1 MRRAWTAGGDALP
14 NVTASIAMMKPHGR
28 ACAAG
33 FSLVEL
39 LVVISIAGVLMS
51 LLLPAVQAAREAAR
65 RASCSN
71 NLHQIGVALQA
82 FCAANG
88 CFPIGTASEGLRG
101 RRRIQYPSVGTLL
114 STGPYRP
121 GFFAMILPEL
131 GQQPLYD
138 GLGMDMAIDEA
149 GNVALGKTLISTY
162 LCPSSSHNY
171 GLKKAPH
178 SPPLADPS
186 MQFAVIDYNG
196 LNGVNRLF
204 PTAPSSGQL
213 QDHGG
218 FAERAQLCIQDFP
231 DGTSQTIHVVETI
244 DFGRGVWIHGRPHY
258 NQAAYAINSLNGY
271 NNAPNSVYP
280 DGSNLPI
287 TNRGPGKGMGG
298 TWGISSS
305 HPGGA
310 NTLFMDG
317 AVHFL
322 TQSVSAQ
329 TLTALI
335 TRDGREVV
343 TGSVILTW
351 HFLRHFN
358 PQGVRQH
365 ESLQNSR
372 SAFRAGSPRHQC
384 RSLDTR
390 GSCRNFLGESRYRFQ
405 RPFVKP
411 ELLLERL

>member
-1 MRRAWTAGGDALP
+1 
-14 NVTASIAMMKPHGR
+14 MKRQGR
-28 ACAAG
+28 TCPAG
-33 FSLVEL
+33 FTLVEL
-39 LVVISIAGVLMS
+39 LMVISIVGILMG
-51 LLLPAVQAAREAAR
+51 LLLPAVQATRKSAQ

-82 FCAANG
+82 FYATNG
-88 CFPIGTASEGLRG
+88 CFPIGTALKGYADGDECNVPIG
-101 RRRIQYPSVGTLL
+101 LL
-114 STGPYRP
+114 SSGPYRP
-121 GFFAMILPEL
+121 GAFAMILPHL
-131 GQQPLYD
+131 DRQALYQS
-138 GLGMDMAIDEA
+138 LRMDLAIDE
-149 GNVALGKTLISTY
+149 GVNVALGKTRIPTY
-162 LCPSSSHNY
+162 LCPSSDHTY
-171 GLKKAPH
+171 GLQKAPH

-186 MQFAVIDYNG
+186 MEFAVIDYNG

-204 PTAPSSGQL
+204 PAAPLSGQL
-213 QDHGG
+213 EDHGG
-218 FAERAQLCIQDFP
+218 FAEQVQLQTEDFR
-231 DGTSQTIHVVETI
+231 DGTSQTIGVVETI

-280 DGSNLPI
+280 NGSNLPI

-322 TQSVSAQ
+322 TQSVSAE

-343 TGSVILTW
+343 TGS
-351 HFLRHFN
+351 
-358 PQGVRQH
+358 
-365 ESLQNSR
+365 S
-372 SAFRAGSPRHQC
+372 
-384 RSLDTR
+384 
-390 GSCRNFLGESRYRFQ
+390 Y
-405 RPFVKP
+405 
-411 ELLLERL
+411 